1 MMGKEK
7 KKTNRLLAFYKKSL
21 QNQIIIPFILSI
33 LFTGSAITLVSYYF
47 SVDNTTEELSKNV
60 EVQMKSLNDTFELFL
75 TNVENIL
82 NRFSEHNLL
91 IEYKADAKED
101 IINYFLETEES
112 HDEIGALYTGT
123 ETGDIIPQGD
133 LDDDYNPRE
142 RPWYKEAVEAEGAI
156 VWSDAYKDIETG
168 RLVVTASKAYYNE
181 NQLVGVMAADIFI
194 DTLVDLVKDIQI
206 GETGYA
212 VIYDTEGKWITHV
225 EEEKIG
231 RDESQTSYYKE
242 MMKLGEQGI
251 VEYNI
256 DQKEFVIGFVKNPTL
271 NWILAGAVNKVDFKK
286 QAQKIFVPIIIS
298 LVVIIT
304 IAVSISLFTT
314 RKITRSIR
322 TVMDRMKLI
331 ASGDLSQPPLENQ
344 SRDEIGEL
352 VQSTNDMN
360 EKMRQILHEIDMVAS
375 TVSSQS
381 EELTQSAGEVKAGS
395 EQISSTMQELASG
408 SETQAHSTADLSS
421 MMQSFTAD
429 IDELHNNGDGL
440 HQFSKGITVATDE
453 GSELMR
459 ASKEQMEKIDH
470 VVHDAVLK
478 VQRFNVHS
486 QEISKLVAVIQD
498 VADQT
503 NLLALNAAIE
513 AARAGEHGHGFAVVA
528 DEVRELAEQVSES
541 IVEITTIVKSIQH
554 ESNTVTQALQSGYK
568 EVEAGSNQI
577 EETGKKFEGINH
589 SINKMA
595 HIISSVR
602 DKLTGITGKSQRM
615 NGAIEDIAAVAEESA
630 AGIEETSASS
640 EQASASMEEVAQSSQ
655 ELAKLAEQLNGLV
668 QQFKL

>member
-360 EKMRQILHEIDMVAS
+360 EKMRQILNEIDMVAS

>member
-231 RDESQTSYYKE
+231 RDESQKSYYKE
-242 MMKLGEQGI
+242 MMELGEQGT
-251 VEYNI
+251 VEFNV

-331 ASGDLSQPPLENQ
+331 ASGDLSQPPLEKKSQ
-344 SRDEIGEL
+344 DEIGEL

>member
-1 MMGKEK
+1 MGKEK